1 MARPMLP
8 LENYAEWF
16 EEKRRHSPTERFF
29 AGATF
34 VNTGVSVIIADEYIQ
49 NLKERRVRIKR
60 KMRPWS
66 MGSYYTV
73 QPS

>member
-1 MARPMLP
+1 MPRPMLP
-8 LENYAEWF
+8 LENYAGWF

-29 AGATF
+29 AEATF
-34 VNTGVSVIIADEYIQ
+34 VNTGVSFIFAEDDIE

-60 KMRPWS
+60 EMSPWS

-73 QPS
+73 QPP